1 MLRDG
6 GLFLQ
11 LCASGGAD
19 VNRAQLAAV
28 LGVGL
33 GVIGD
38 LLALGERLE
47 AVALDGGKVDK
58 HLAAVGV
65 VGDKAEPLSSLNH
78 FTVPL
83 FMMIPPKKCYSSAKI
98 KATEI

>member
-47 AVALDGGKVDK
+47 AVALDAEKWTNTSLP
-58 HLAAVGV
+58 LASLAI
-65 VGDKAEPLSSLNH
+65 KPNPFSSLNH